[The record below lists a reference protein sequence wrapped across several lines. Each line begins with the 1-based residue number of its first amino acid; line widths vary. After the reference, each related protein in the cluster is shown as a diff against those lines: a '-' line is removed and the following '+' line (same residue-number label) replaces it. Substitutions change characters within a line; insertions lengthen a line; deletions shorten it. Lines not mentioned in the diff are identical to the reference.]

1 MKSFFKYCCLVLALF
16 TGVSV
21 ADKLELTCE
30 DRDLI
35 VDSKTGFLEIEAP
48 NNTLLTPDK
57 TFRGIAYEK
66 QDDIIKF
73 RIITEFYTEGW
84 AIDEASLM
92 AFSRLDFIQDDELD
106 PIKKRY
112 ACVETPETPM
122 PEKLPRQK
130 VGKRPRKRGF

>member
-16 TGVSV
+16 TGVAV

-112 ACVETPETPM
+112 ACIETPETPM

-130 VGKRPRKRGF
+130 VGKRPGKRGF